1 MSVVRR
7 ALGGLPKSAA
17 RHEGRA
23 MVAEE
28 RDATSSG
35 GDDPWTLPDTSR
47 KPVPAMVADRVL
59 ELVREGVVTPGER
72 LPTEPELA
80 RRFQVARSSVRSGL
94 QRLQAQGVVA
104 VERGRGWFV
113 SASSS
118 RDAAELMQER
128 MAARDFDIRDVMEVR
143 IALEG
148 AAAGM
153 AAVRASAGQ
162 RDDILKLSK
171 IDQAADSSDS
181 AALLAADE
189 EFHTAVMDAASNDYL
204 KALYAMV
211 TPLVAEWRQH
221 SFTSAHVH
229 DRSALD
235 HVQIATQIRRQD
247 EIGARLAMTGHLLG
261 LYTGVARARG
271 AEVGADDRP
280 IVGLSTYID
289 VGDEPMYEGAGR
301 SD

>member
-1 MSVVRR
+1 
-7 ALGGLPKSAA
+7 
-17 RHEGRA
+17 
-23 MVAEE
+23 MVADEQ
-28 RDATSSG
+28 DATPSED
-35 GDDPWTLPDTSR
+35 DDPWTLPDTSR
-47 KPVPAMVADRVL
+47 KPVPDMVADRVL
-59 ELVREGVVTPGER
+59 ELVRAGVIPPGDR

-80 RRFQVARSSVRSGL
+80 RRFRVARSSVRSGL
-94 QRLQAQGVVA
+94 QRLQAQGVVE

-128 MAARDFDIRDVMEVR
+128 MASRDFDIRDVMEVR

-148 AAAGM
+148 AAAGL
-153 AAVRASAGQ
+153 AATRASGGQ

-171 IDQAADSSDS
+171 IDQATDPNDS

-189 EFHTAVMDAASNDYL
+189 EFHGAVIEAAGNEYL
-204 KALYAMV
+204 KALYEMV
-211 TPLVAEWRQH
+211 TPLVADWRQR

-235 HVQIATQIRRQD
+235 HMQIAVQIRRQD
-247 EIGARLAMTGHLLG
+247 ENGARLAMSGHLLG

-271 AEVGADDRP
+271 AEPGSDDRP
-280 IVGLSTYID
+280 IAGLSSYVD
-289 VGDEPMYEGAGR
+289 VGDDPMYEDDSTAG
-301 SD
+301 

>member
-1 MSVVRR
+1 
-7 ALGGLPKSAA
+7 
-17 RHEGRA
+17 

-28 RDATSSG
+28 RDGTSSEAE
-35 GDDPWTLPDTSR
+35 DPWTLPDTSR
-47 KPVPAMVADRVL
+47 KPIPAMVADRVL
-59 ELVREGVVTPGER
+59 ELVRAGVIPPGDR

-94 QRLQAQGVVA
+94 QRLQAQGVVE

-128 MAARDFDIRDVMEVR
+128 MASREFDIRDVREVR
-143 IALEG
+143 IAREG
-148 AAAGM
+148 AAAGL
-153 AAVRASAGQ
+153 AAARASGGQ

-171 IDQAADSSDS
+171 IEQATDPTDS

-189 EFHTAVMDAASNDYL
+189 EFHAAVMDAAGNEYL
-204 KALYAMV
+204 KALYEMV
-211 TPLVAEWRQH
+211 TPLVADGRQR
-221 SFTSAHVH
+221 SFTSSHVH

-235 HVQIATQIRRQD
+235 HQQIAVQIRRQD
-247 EIGARLAMTGHLLG
+247 ENGARLAMSVHLLG

-271 AEVGADDRP
+271 AEVGSDDRP
-280 IVGLSTYID
+280 TAGLSTYFD
-289 VGDEPMYEGAGR
+289 VVDDPMYPDGGR
-301 SD
+301 TD